1 MTNPR
6 RARPR
11 VSLKADGFVY
21 LLHFHE
27 RLGNEKHSIQHYL
40 GFTPDLE
47 ARVEK
52 HRSGQGA
59 RVTEVLKER
68 GIGFDVAAVWPGNRQ
83 IENALKLHS
92 ATRICPQCTPNPRVP
107 LIVRKAIKAEERR
120 QARAARLARQ
130 AQQHA
135 EAAAGQCARS
145 PYQRGADMAEQFMR
159 DQVAAG
165 RTAEQIAATHAYI
178 TGPWHERVHTSQA
191 QAETFRGY
199 AELVTAELARLRE
212 DQATPAQQAK
222 PAPQQ
227 DGRPAAEATE
237 VTRGAGLP
245 RFPRSPRQPQPS
257 RDSAGITRRPQA
269 EAEAEAGA

>member
-6 RARPR
+6 RSRPR
-11 VSLKADGFVY
+11 VSLKADGVVY

-27 RLGNEKHSIQHYL
+27 RLGTEKHSIQHYL
-40 GFTPDLE
+40 GFTPDLD
-47 ARVEK
+47 ARIEK
-52 HRSGQGA
+52 HRAGQGA

-92 ATRICPQCTPNPRVP
+92 ATRICPQCTPDPRVP
-107 LIVRKAIKAEERR
+107 LIVQRAIAAEKRR
-120 QARAARLARQ
+120 QARAARQARQ

-135 EAAAGQCARS
+135 EAAAAQRGRS
-145 PYQRGADMAEQFMR
+145 PYQRGADMAERFLR

-199 AELVTAELARLRE
+199 SELITAELARLRE
-212 DQATPAQQAK
+212 DQAAPGQQAGH
-222 PAPQQ
+222 APQ
-227 DGRPAAEATE
+227 REIE
-237 VTRGAGLP
+237 
-245 RFPRSPRQPQPS
+245 
-257 RDSAGITRRPQA
+257 I
-269 EAEAEAGA
+269 EAG